1 MTPRWQPGNGPVGDN
16 AEKMK
21 SLPKVIK
28 QSPSYF
34 SRAMTF
40 YTKGGCGPVFF
51 LCFVFLFTVHGKAE
65 IAITLRLVR
74 DTQTCTPA
82 VTHCTPSFLV
92 HWVFNR
98 VFSFYAYAGTNMS
111 L

>member
-1 MTPRWQPGNGPVGDN
+1 MTPTWQPGKGPAGENV
-16 AEKMK
+16 EKMK

-28 QSPSYF
+28 HSPIYF

-40 YTKGGCGPVFF
+40 YTKGGCDPVFF

-65 IAITLRLVR
+65 IAITLRLVQER
-74 DTQTCTPA
+74 QTCTPA
-82 VTHCTPSFLV
+82 VTHCTLSFPV
-92 HWVFNR
+92 HWVFNC
-98 VFSFYAYAGTNMS
+98 VLSFYAYAGTNMS